1 MPLAYVSVEMD
12 WGSHIGLNPLTTLWA
27 CCVIGESVTFIL
39 MMGAIG
45 ASYTAQLLATLR
57 LYAERATAASASV
70 QCRRTGIR
78 SLWRRSRMLT

>member
-1 MPLAYVSVEMD
+1 MPLAYVSVENE

-45 ASYTAQLLATLR
+45 APFTYTSSPAPAVGRAKPLTPPS
-57 LYAERATAASASV
+57 ERVVVAVRVCSV
-70 QCRRTGIR
+70 FG
-78 SLWRRSRMLT
+78 LG